1 MSAPR
6 DTPDP
11 VDGAARAAAVGAF
24 AMIANQV
31 GGKAVRDALFLSTFG
46 VERLPAMLVTAAF
59 VSIVTVLLGSR
70 LLTRYGPGR
79 TAPVA
84 FGISGAAL
92 LGIWPLAYVSP
103 AIASILLYLHL
114 SIGGSI
120 LVSWFWSVINER
132 FDPRTARQRIAR
144 IAGGGTLGGVVG
156 GLLAERAAVFE
167 SSPGTIVLPLLALL
181 HLFCAGALRRVKRGG
196 SPPPL
201 PAPGDA
207 DDGWQAGFRTIR
219 RLKYLR
225 LLAALVLVTTLSAAL
240 VDFVFKSQATAR
252 FAESGQ
258 LLRFF
263 ALFYTASSILT
274 FVVQSTLSR
283 RLLETAGLA
292 RTASL
297 LPFTVG
303 IGAVALL
310 LPGAIGVW
318 TTTALR
324 GGESILRSSVFR
336 SSYELFYTPVSPRDK
351 RAAKT
356 LVDVGF
362 ERLGDALGGGL
373 IQLVLFATP
382 LVATAGADG
391 SVFTLVALAAALG
404 VTGLLVAMR
413 LERGYVEALERS
425 LLERG
430 GADIDAE
437 SVEDHTSRTVILRTV
452 GGLDVTEAL
461 ARLGPREPSPSGSA
475 SRGAPAARPAAGS
488 ASVAAA
494 PVDDPVVRRIAELR
508 SRDADRVRRALA
520 EPLDR
525 AAVPHVVRLL
535 GWDDVAEAALR
546 SLRTRCDRDVG
557 QLTDALLD
565 ADGDFVIRRRIPR
578 VLAAARTPR
587 VVPGLVEGLHDARFE
602 VRFHCG
608 AALASLAGRGMV
620 LSLAQQAILDVVSRE
635 AAVDRRVWESRRRLL
650 DRFSDDDQ
658 TPFVDEVLRKRSS
671 RSLEHVFTLLSLIY
685 PREPLQIAYRGLHT
699 DDQGLRG
706 TALEYLESILPP
718 NVRANLWPLLKDR
731 PAATG
736 AEARSRED
744 VLDALL
750 RSHDSIR
757 IHLEALREREAGDA
771 DA

>member
-1 MSAPR
+1 VSATGPATDR
-6 DTPDP
+6 
-11 VDGAARAAAVGAF
+11 AARAAAIGAF

-46 VERLPAMLVTAAF
+46 VERLPAMLVAAALF
-59 VSIVTVLLGSR
+59 SIVAVLLGSR
-70 LLTRYGPGR
+70 VLTRWGPGR
-79 TAPVA
+79 AAPVA
-84 FGISGAAL
+84 FGISGVIL
-92 LGIWPLAYVSP
+92 LGIWPFARLSP
-103 AIASILLYLHL
+103 PVASILLYLHL

-120 LVSWFWSVINER
+120 LVSWFWSVVNER

-144 IAGGGTLGGVVG
+144 IAGGGTLGGVIG
-156 GLLAERAAVFE
+156 GLLAERAAAVE

-181 HLFCAGALRRVKRGG
+181 HLCCALALARVRTGGA
-196 SPPPL
+196 PL
-201 PAPGDA
+201 PASSATDA
-207 DDGWQAGFRTIR
+207 GDGWQAGVRTIR

-225 LLAALVLVTTLSAAL
+225 LLAALVLVTTMSGAL
-240 VDFVFKSQATAR
+240 VDFVFKSQAAAR
-252 FAESGQ
+252 FAGTGD

-274 FVVQSTLSR
+274 FAVQSTLSR
-283 RLLETAGLA
+283 RLLESAGLA

-303 IGAVALL
+303 LGSVALL
-310 LPGAIGVW
+310 IPGAIGVW
-318 TTTALR
+318 STTVLR

-362 ERLGDALGGGL
+362 DRLGDALGGGV

-382 LVATAGADG
+382 LLLATGATGG
-391 SVFTLVALAAALG
+391 SLFVLVALAAGLG

-413 LERGYVEALERS
+413 LERGYVDALERS

-430 GADIDAE
+430 VDIDAE
-437 SVEDHTSRTVILRTV
+437 SVGDHTSRTVILRTV
-452 GGLDVTEAL
+452 GGLDLTEAL
-461 ARLGPREPSPSGSA
+461 ARIGTT
-475 SRGAPAARPAAGS
+475 APATPSSPAPGRP
-488 ASVAAA
+488 VAL
-494 PVDDPVVRRIAELR
+494 PDDPVLWRIAELR
-508 SRDADRVRRALA
+508 SRDAERVRRALT
-520 EPLDR
+520 EPLDST
-525 AAVPHVVRLL
+525 AVPHVVRLL
-535 GWDDVAEAALR
+535 GWDDVAEPALR
-546 SLRTRCDRDVG
+546 VLRTRCDRDIG

-565 ADGDFVIRRRIPR
+565 PDGDFVIRRRIPR
-578 VLAAARTPR
+578 VLAGARTAR
-587 VVPGLVEGLHDARFE
+587 AVPGLVAGLDDARFE

-608 AALASLAGRGMV
+608 AALSSLAGRGIDLAVRHDRILAVV
-620 LSLAQQAILDVVSRE
+620 LRE

-650 DRFSDDDQ
+650 DRFPDDEQ
-658 TPFVDEVLRKRSS
+658 TPFVDEVLRKRSG
-671 RSLEHVFTLLSLIY
+671 RSLEHVFTLLSLVY

-718 NVRANLWPLLKDR
+718 DVRANLWPLLEDR
-731 PAATG
+731 PRAAT
-736 AEARSRED
+736 EERSRAE

-750 RSHDSIR
+750 KSHDSIR
-757 IHLEALREREAGDA
+757 IHLEALREREGDGA
-771 DA
+771 ED